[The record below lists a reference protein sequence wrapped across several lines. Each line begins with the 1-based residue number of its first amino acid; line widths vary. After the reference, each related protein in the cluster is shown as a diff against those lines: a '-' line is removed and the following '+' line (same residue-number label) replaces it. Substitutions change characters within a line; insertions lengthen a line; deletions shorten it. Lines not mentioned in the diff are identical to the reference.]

1 MGNFGY
7 IILGHENK
15 NTAMK
20 GIKDKDIIE
29 AFLLGDKHR
38 GDKLIHG
45 VLRKDEGVIIIFER
59 SEAGG
64 YSGFPEKSHLK
75 LSSLNDLQLTYLK
88 EKGYSLSDEA

>member
-1 MGNFGY
+1 
-7 IILGHENK
+7 
-15 NTAMK
+15 MK

-38 GDKLIHG
+38 GDKVVHG
-45 VLRKDEGVIIIFER
+45 VIRRGEGVIVIFER
-59 SEAGG
+59 SEAEGD
-64 YSGFPEKSHLK
+64 SGFTEKSHLK

>member
-1 MGNFGY
+1 
-7 IILGHENK
+7 
-15 NTAMK
+15 MK

-75 LSSLNDLQLTYLK
+75 LSSLNDLQMTYLK

>member
-1 MGNFGY
+1 MWNFGY
-7 IILGHENK
+7 IILGNKNK

-45 VLRKDEGVIIIFER
+45 VLRKDEDVIIIFER

-64 YSGFPEKSHLK
+64 CSGFPEKYPLR
-75 LSSLNDLQLTYLK
+75 LSSLSELQLNYLK